1 VDKTL
6 WTDGLGQ
13 PADLAATPPWAAA
26 AGAAAAVL
34 NTYIPNIP
42 EKKFFKCVGN
52 VTYFTEF
59 QKSTCTSSPT

>member
-13 PADLAATPPWAAA
+13 PTELAATPPWAAA

-34 NTYIPNIP
+34 DTHLPTLHQ
-42 EKKFFKCVGN
+42 KKFFNLIK
-52 VTYFTEF
+52 
-59 QKSTCTSSPT
+59 K

>member
-1 VDKTL
+1 VDKNL

-34 NTYIPNIP
+34 DTHLHTLHQ
-42 EKKFFKCVGN
+42 KKIFNLIKN
-52 VTYFTEF
+52 VTHFTEF
-59 QKSTCTSSPT
+59 PKSTCHPSPT

>member
-1 VDKTL
+1 MNKNL

-34 NTYIPNIP
+34 DTHLHTLL
-42 EKKFFKCVGN
+42 KKNFLSLL
-52 VTYFTEF
+52 EM
-59 QKSTCTSSPT
+59 